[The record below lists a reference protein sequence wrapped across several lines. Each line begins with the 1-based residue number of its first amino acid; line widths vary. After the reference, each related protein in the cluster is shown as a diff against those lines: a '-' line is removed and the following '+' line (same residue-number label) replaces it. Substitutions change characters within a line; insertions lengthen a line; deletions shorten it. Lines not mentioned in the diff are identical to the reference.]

1 MNLKNLKTG
10 TKLMLSF
17 GIINLLLVIVAWLGI
32 AGLNYLNRY
41 TVIGQSINWTESFF
55 INARLNTR
63 TLVHLSQEEEY
74 IEAKVNIDSCFFYLD
89 DARSSVPQ
97 KELKKAM
104 EDVRRNLVSYEKGLD
119 ELYDLI
125 QQEKVFV
132 ADNIGLEEKLEGL
145 IKRAGHSDAAYTN
158 LLVAQVE
165 FHKFQKNHDSANLDN
180 AKRFM
185 SILENHYNGEVSRAA
200 QEYSDHLIHY
210 ADVISKINTK
220 NEQDQEI
227 FGEDIMDELDRQST
241 VIDNILKIVKGSI
254 FGIIL
259 AFTALSLLLA
269 YIISHLVT
277 RYLTNGIK
285 QGVALAELYAQ
296 GDLTITIPEAEL
308 KKKDELGDL
317 ARAMNDMGNRIK
329 DIISDVLT
337 GANNVALGS
346 DQMSDVSQQ
355 LSQGS
360 AEQASSTEEVSS
372 SMEEM
377 ASNIEQNAQN
387 AQEAEVIA
395 IKTDEGITR
404 VSDMAQQSMAA
415 VKEVSEKI
423 SIITDIAFQTNILAL
438 NAAVEAA
445 RAGEHGRGFAV
456 VAAEVRKLA
465 ERSRIASDE
474 IEKLSKSSVELTAEA
489 GGLLV
494 NLMPDLQRNTQLV
507 REIAAA
513 SLEQRSGADQINNAI
528 QQLNQV
534 VQSNAA
540 SSEEMA
546 TSAEELASQA
556 EQLKEVISYFKVD
569 VQTQRKTSKVSA
581 GNAAMEA
588 SAKNVKPTAK
598 VGVQKSGKGVNL
610 NLHADNGNDKDY
622 EHF

>member
-10 TKLMLSF
+10 TKLRLSF
-17 GIINLLLVIVAWLGI
+17 GIIIALLLVVAFVGI
-32 AGLNYLNRY
+32 AGLNYFNKY
-41 TVIGQSINWTESFF
+41 TFIGQSINWTESFF
-55 INARLNTR
+55 INVRLNTT

-74 IEAKVNIDSCFFYLD
+74 IKAKENIDSCFFYLD
-89 DARSSVPQ
+89 DAHSSISQ
-97 KELKKAM
+97 KELKVAF
-104 EDVRRNLVSYEKGLD
+104 EEVRRNLVSYEKGID
-119 ELYDLI
+119 ELYNLI
-125 QQEKVFV
+125 KQEKVLV
-132 ADNIGLEEKLEGL
+132 EEDEGL
-145 IKRAGHSDAAYTN
+145 VERLEVIIKRGGQSHAVYTN
-158 LLVAQVE
+158 LLAAQVE
-165 FHKFQKNHDSANLDN
+165 FHKFQKNHDPANLEN
-180 AKRFM
+180 AQRFI
-185 SILENHYNGEVSRAA
+185 SLLINQYNGEVSRAA